1 MNLNRTPI
9 AVSEAVRRV
18 ISGLS
23 KLPVET
29 IPYTESYGRILARD
43 LEASMDVPR
52 FNKSAMD
59 GFAIR
64 AKDSEGASGENRVS
78 FEVVAEVPAGAT
90 SRYELSEGE
99 AFRIM
104 TGASIPE
111 SADAVVM
118 FEQTRQDERSFSIR
132 KPFTSGEN
140 IARQGEECRSGDVI
154 VPAGTLI
161 NPGTVAALATF
172 GYKEIEVR
180 KQPVVGIL
188 ATGSELVDI
197 DVPLEAGKIRNS
209 NGPMVRSQLQRMNIE
224 ARMYA
229 LEADDFD
236 TLLQRVKQMLNE
248 VDAVITTGGVS
259 VGDYDHLPK
268 LYESLGAK
276 ELFNK
281 VGMRPGS
288 VTTVSMLGSKPM
300 FGLSGNPSACYTGFE
315 LFARPALLKMMGHDR
330 IFAPVLD
337 AVLDGD
343 FKKANPFTR
352 FIRAEIDYREGLIY
366 ASPAGFNKSNAV
378 TSIAKSNGIIVL
390 PGGTR
395 GYEKGDAIKVMMT
408 DMTSGIDHFDI

>member
-9 AVSEAVRRV
+9 AVTEAVERV
-18 ISGLS
+18 VSGIAP
-23 KLPVET
+23 LPVET
-29 IPYTESYGRILARD
+29 VSYTESYGRILAQD

-52 FNKSAMD
+52 FDKSAMD

-64 AKDSEGASGENRVS
+64 AEDSAGASGENRIS
-78 FEVVAEVPAGAT
+78 FKVAAEVPAGAT
-90 SRYELSEGE
+90 SDYELKENE

-104 TGASIPE
+104 TGAPVPK

-118 FEQTRQDERSFSIR
+118 FEQTRQNGGSFSIR
-132 KPFTSGEN
+132 KPFEPGEN
-140 IARQGEECRSGDVI
+140 IALQGEECRSGDII
-154 VPAGTLI
+154 VPAGTFI

-172 GYKEIEVR
+172 GYKDVQVHR
-180 KQPVVGIL
+180 QPVVGIL

-197 DVPLEAGKIRNS
+197 EAPLEIGKIRNS
-209 NGPMVRSQLQRMNIE
+209 NGPMVESQLQRMNIE
-224 ARMYA
+224 ARRYA
-229 LEADDFD
+229 LEADDFE
-236 TLLQRVKQMLNE
+236 TLLQRVREMLDE
-248 VDAVITTGGVS
+248 VDAIITTGGVS

-268 LYESLGAK
+268 LYEALGAK

-288 VTTVSMLGSKPM
+288 VTTVSMLGDIPM

-315 LFARPALLKMMGHDR
+315 LFARPAFLKMMGHDR

-352 FIRAEIDYREGLIY
+352 FVRAEIDYIEGRVH
-366 ASPAGFNKSNAV
+366 AKPAGFNKSNAV

-395 GYEKGDAIKVMMT
+395 GFGKGDGVKVMMT
-408 DMTSGIDHFDI
+408 DMTTGIDHFDI

>member
-18 ISGLS
+18 VSGISP
-23 KLPVET
+23 LPVET
-29 IPYTESYGRILARD
+29 ISYTESYGRILARN
-43 LEASMDVPR
+43 LAASMDVPR
-52 FNKSAMD
+52 FDKSAMD

-64 AKDSEGASGENRVS
+64 AKDSRGASGENRITFKVA
-78 FEVVAEVPAGAT
+78 AEVPAGAA
-90 SRYELSEGE
+90 SDYELNENE

-104 TGASIPE
+104 TGAPVPK

-118 FEQTRQDERSFSIR
+118 FEQTRQDAGSFSIR
-132 KPFTSGEN
+132 RPFEMGEN
-140 IARQGEECRSGDVI
+140 IAIQGEECTVGDII
-154 VPAGTLI
+154 VSAGTLI
-161 NPGTVAALATF
+161 NPGAVAALATF
-172 GYKEIEVR
+172 GYKDVEVYR
-180 KQPVVGIL
+180 KPVVGIL

-197 DVPLEAGKIRNS
+197 DAPLEVGKIRNS
-209 NGPMVRSQLQRMNIE
+209 NGPMIKSQLQRMNIE
-224 ARMYA
+224 PRIYA
-229 LEADDFD
+229 LEADDFE
-236 TLLQRVKQMLNE
+236 TLLLRVQQMLGE
-248 VDAVITTGGVS
+248 VDAIITTGGVS

-268 LYESLGAK
+268 LYEALGAK

-315 LFARPALLKMMGHDR
+315 LFARPAFMKMVGHDR
-330 IFAPVLD
+330 IFAPVLN

-352 FIRAEIDYREGLIY
+352 FIRAEIDYREGRVY
-366 ASPAGFNKSNAV
+366 ATPAGFNKSNAV

-395 GYEKGDAIKVMMT
+395 GYEKGDGVKVMMT
-408 DMTSGIDHFDI
+408 DMTTGIDHFDI